1 MIPTVERIFINLG
14 MLHATVQLGF
24 PTGVE
29 NMGGT
34 VPPPTHIG
42 GLKSIHWGAW
52 GARSLKCSRKIPVK
66 EFI

>member
-34 VPPPTHIG
+34 VPPPPPILG
-42 GLKSIHWGAW
+42 GLSQYMGKHG
-52 GARSLKCSRKIPVK
+52 GRGP
-66 EFI
+66 

>member
-1 MIPTVERIFINLG
+1 MIPTVERIFVNVG
-14 MLHATVQLGF
+14 VLHATVQPGL

-34 VPPPTHIG
+34 VPPPPIG
-42 GLKSIHWGAW
+42 GLNLIHGGAW
-52 GARSLKCSRKIPVK
+52 GAGGLKCSQKIPVK